1 MRINVASLRQINK
14 TWIVLGAALAIGIAA
29 AFASRSYL
37 NTQVEAIEARGKHQ
51 TVEIVVAKTEI
62 EKGSILS
69 SQNLALRRIP
79 VEYAHSGAVKPE
91 DFQRVDGTAIAYA
104 VRSGEMI
111 MWSQMEGKRAPT
123 FSARLLAGQR
133 AITVVVDEINSISGM
148 LEPGDLID
156 LMFTI
161 DQSGRKAIVPLLQSV
176 QVMATGQRSVDD
188 PKSGERSQFA
198 TVTLNTTPDQAKSI
212 IVARETG
219 KLTALL
225 RNPTDKQAIGSKSF
239 DLAALFGANHE
250 LSRATSSVSGIPVLY
265 GGNAGKFPPEALK
278 LGRYRPPTTAKVLQ
292 APVVAEPPATPVVAT
307 ASGSP

>member
-1 MRINVASLRQINK
+1 MKINLAPLRKINK
-14 TWIVLGAALAIGIAA
+14 AWVVLGVALAIGIVAA
-29 AFASRSYL
+29 LATRSYL
-37 NTQVEAIEARGKHQ
+37 NTQVEAIAARGKHQ
-51 TVEIVVAKTEI
+51 TMEIVVAKTEI
-62 EKGSILS
+62 DKGSILS

-91 DFQRVDGTAIAYA
+91 DFRRIDGSVIAFA
-104 VRSGEMI
+104 VKSGEMI

-123 FSARLLAGQR
+123 FSARLLTGQR

-161 DQSGRKAIVPLLQSV
+161 DQSGRKMIVPLLQSV

-188 PKSGERSQFA
+188 PKSGERMQFA

-225 RNPTDKQAIGSKSF
+225 RNPADKEIMGGKSF
-239 DLAALFGANHE
+239 DLAALFGAKHD
-250 LSRATSSVSGIPVLY
+250 LQYPTSDRAIPVLY
-265 GGNAGKFPPEALK
+265 GGSAGKFPADALK
-278 LGRYRPPTTAKVLQ
+278 LGRYRPPTTLIARQ
-292 APVVAEPPATPVVAT
+292 PPVVAATPA
-307 ASGSP
+307 ASQPGLAPPL

>member
-1 MRINVASLRQINK
+1 MKINLAPLRKINK
-14 TWIVLGAALAIGIAA
+14 AWVVLAVALAIGIVAA
-29 AFASRSYL
+29 LATRSYL

-51 TVEIVVAKTEI
+51 TVEIIVAKTEI
-62 EKGSILS
+62 DKGSILS

-79 VEYAHSGAVKPE
+79 VEYAHSGAIKPE
-91 DFQRVDGTAIAYA
+91 DFRRVDGSVIAFA
-104 VRSGEMI
+104 VKSGEMI

-161 DQSGRKAIVPLLQSV
+161 DQSGRKMIVPLLQSV

-188 PKSGERSQFA
+188 PKSGERMQFA

-225 RNPTDKQAIGSKSF
+225 RNPADKDVMGGKSF
-239 DLAALFGANHE
+239 DLGALFGAKHD
-250 LSRATSSVSGIPVLY
+250 LQYPAHGHAIPVLY
-265 GGNAGKFPPEALK
+265 GGSAGKFPADALK
-278 LGRYRPPTTAKVLQ
+278 LGRYRPPTAMLARQ
-292 APVVAEPPATPVVAT
+292 SPVVAATTSVPQNHLAPP
-307 ASGSP
+307 